1 MIAVRSDSHD
11 PHLKKSV
18 LLMATVS
25 AFLLP
30 FMASAVNVAL
40 PAIGE
45 HFAMNAVA
53 LSWVATAYLLGAAMF
68 LVPLGRVADIVGRKR
83 IFLLGISLFTVVS
96 LALALSPSGGL
107 LIGLRVLQG
116 AGGTMTFATSTAI
129 LMSVF
134 PANERGHAI
143 GITTAAVYVGLA
155 IGPFAGGLLTHNL
168 GWRSVFFI
176 NVPLGIFIIAV
187 ALSKLKSEWR
197 EADGE
202 KLDIPGSLLYSL
214 ALLAVVYGF
223 SLLPQITGGVLIA
236 VGIAGMTAFIKW
248 ETVAHSPMLDLRLF
262 RGNTPFIFS
271 NLAAFI
277 NYSATFA
284 VTFLLSLY
292 LQYIKGLSPQGA
304 GTVLIAQPVVMAVL
318 SPVAGRWSDHRE
330 PRVVASIGMALTTL
344 GLMLLIFLNGSTPI
358 AFIVLALMILGS
370 GFGLF
375 SSPNTNAVMSSVDK
389 RFYGVASAVVG
400 TMRLTG
406 QTFSMGMAMLI
417 FALILGRVKITPEN
431 HPQFLQSTR
440 MAFLLFALLCG
451 LGIWASLARGRVRK
465 VKTA

>member
-1 MIAVRSDSHD
+1 MIVAHSESHD
-11 PHLKKSV
+11 PRMKNSV

-25 AFLLP
+25 SFLLP

-40 PAIGE
+40 PSIGAD
-45 HFAMNAVA
+45 FAMNAVA

-83 IFLLGISLFTVVS
+83 IFILGVSLFALIS

-116 AGGTMTFATSTAI
+116 VGGTMTFATSMAI

-134 PANERGHAI
+134 PASERGRAL

-155 IGPFAGGLLTHNL
+155 MGPFVGGFLTQHF
-168 GWRSVFFI
+168 GWRSVFFV
-176 NVPLGIFIIAV
+176 NVPLGIFILAV
-187 ALSKLKSEWR
+187 VFSKLKGEWR

-214 ALLAVVYGF
+214 ALLAIIYGF
-223 SLLPQITGGVLIA
+223 SLLPQFAGGALI
-236 VGIAGMTAFIKW
+236 VIGIAGMAAFLKW
-248 ETVAHSPMLDLRLF
+248 ETVARSPMLDLRLF
-262 RGNTPFIFS
+262 RGNIPFIFS

-304 GTVLIAQPVVMAVL
+304 GMVLVAQPAVMAL
-318 SPVAGRWSDHRE
+318 FSPVAGRWSDHQE
-330 PRVVASIGMALTTL
+330 PRVVASIGMTLTTL
-344 GLMLLIFLNGSTPI
+344 GLVLLVFLGDSTPLSY
-358 AFIVLALMILGS
+358 IVLALVVLGS

-375 SSPNTNAVMSSVDK
+375 SSPNTNAVMSAVDK
-389 RFYGVASAVVG
+389 RSYGVASAVVG

-406 QTFSMGMAMLI
+406 QTFSMGIAMLI
-417 FALILGRVKITPEN
+417 FALILGRAPIVPEN
-431 HPQFLQSTR
+431 YPQFLHSAR
-440 MAFLLFALLCG
+440 IAFLLFAILCG
-451 LGIWASLARGRVRK
+451 LGILASLARGKVREK
-465 VKTA
+465 ATT